1 MKDKKVFFR
10 LLSALTF
17 GLCLLFAVAGC
28 VSKDTYQ
35 QAVNKNADLSSEMAK
50 LRHQIAQLQAEKQAF
65 ELQLE
70 ECNTSNEELSDA
82 NAAAKAALERQRKM
96 FARRMDELQQ
106 QLQELEQQKQ
116 LEEQKRLELENVSQQ
131 QSNAIKS
138 LEQNLA
144 REQIARKARIA
155 KMASTYNKLVA
166 SLEDEIH
173 RGEIT
178 ISKLKNRLTVNMV
191 EKILFP
197 SGSATLSASGQ
208 RVIRQVGEVLKKVND
223 KNIRVEGHSDN
234 LPISK
239 KLRSRFPSNWELSAA
254 RAATVV
260 RFLQRDVGI
269 SGKKLAIVAYGPY
282 RPVASNATAKGRTLN
297 RRIQIV
303 LVPREK

>member
-1 MKDKKVFFR
+1 VKDKKVFSR
-10 LLSALTF
+10 LMAAVVF
-17 GLCLLFAVAGC
+17 GLCLLFAVSGC

-35 QAVNKNADLSSEMAK
+35 QAINKNADLSSEMAR
-50 LRHQIAQLQAEKQAF
+50 LRHQIAQLQAEKQAV
-65 ELQLE
+65 ELQLD
-70 ECNTSNEELSDA
+70 ECNSSNKELSDA

-106 QLQELEQQKQ
+106 QLQELEEQKQ

-131 QSNAIKS
+131 QSDVIKS

-144 REQIARKARIA
+144 KEQIARKARIA
-155 KMASTYNKLVA
+155 KMVSTYNKLVA
-166 SLEDEIH
+166 SLENEIH

-282 RPVASNATAKGRTLN
+282 RPVASNATAKGRALN